1 MRKLG
6 MALACLWALPAS
18 AQQPL
23 QGYWSVGVPAP
34 GSYTGI
40 VVIDADGR
48 VTWDSPQ
55 DGGRPAKV
63 RGYVAHASGGRVH
76 IILTD
81 GKVVTHVHCV
91 DRADDRL
98 ACNVIRHDGSVADTA
113 AILTRV
119 RDKVGKITDQ

>member
-6 MALACLWALPAS
+6 MALACLVAGPAL

-23 QGYWSVGVPAP
+23 QGYWSVSVPAP

-48 VTWDSPQ
+48 VTWDSPR

-63 RGYVAHASGGRVH
+63 RGYVAHSSGGRVH
-76 IILTD
+76 IVLGD
-81 GKVVTHVHCV
+81 GTNVTHVHCV
-91 DRADDRL
+91 DRTDFRL
-98 ACNVIRHDGSVADTA
+98 TCSVIRHDGSVADTVA
-113 AILTRV
+113 TLTRV
-119 RDKVGKITDQ
+119 RDKVGKLTDQ